1 MGPLGVTLAAILDEE
16 TRNSVPHGAPIY
28 RNYLIVRGWTGGSD
42 LTRFLQLP
50 SAPHVHV
57 HTSRSSEPRCAHWHG
72 LTEPQL
78 AVLLL
83 DRFHPAE
90 ENVI

>member
-1 MGPLGVTLAAILDEE
+1 MEPLGATLAAIFDEE
-16 TRNSVPHGAPIY
+16 AGNITPPGASIC

-42 LTRFLQLP
+42 LAQFFQLP
-50 SAPHVHV
+50 WAPHV
-57 HTSRSSEPRCAHWHG
+57 RCRRVQYG
-72 LTEPQL
+72 PTKPQQ

-83 DRFHPAE
+83 DRACPTE

>member
-16 TRNSVPHGAPIY
+16 AGNSVPHGAPIY

-50 SAPHVHV
+50 SAPHVHT
-57 HTSRSSEPRCAHWHG
+57 HTSRSSEARCARWHG
-72 LTEPQL
+72 LTEPQR
-78 AVLLL
+78 AELLL
-83 DRFHPAE
+83 DRFHPTE